1 MRGYK
6 KYFMNEIHKIFT
18 ADYRNIIA
26 NTEKHYAAIAPSVQF
41 ASSSSNPID
50 RRLDFSAYFLAFIK
64 TLDER
69 GETFDGIRKIC
80 IDIVTEYVR
89 PKNRWQQWLKRLPV
103 KLVDTWVAKRFIKA
117 FSKRVSQNK
126 NPDGFVAN
134 IITDKNETYGL
145 GYGIDIVECGICKLF
160 KKQEYENYASIL
172 CEIDKITTGLAGLE
186 MIRSGTIAMGAKK
199 CDFRYKKLSR

>member
-6 KYFMNEIHKIFT
+6 KYFMNEIYKIFT

-89 PKNRWQQWLKRLPV
+89 PKNRWQQWLKQLPV
-103 KLVDTWVAKRFIKA
+103 KLVNTWLAKRFIKA

-160 KKQEYENYASIL
+160 KKQGYENYASIL
-172 CEIDKITTGLAGLE
+172 CEIDKITSELAGLE